1 VDVIG
6 DDVPRTPPRAEGA
19 VDSMDAGKPTEAE
32 SMPEA
37 PDGGS
42 GETGSG
48 DSTVSSKMAWTPE
61 KWDALRSPIRMEL
74 LALVEAEQ
82 PCTISDLA
90 RLTGRRTP
98 SLYRHMQILVDAQLL
113 IPAGTRP
120 SKRRPEHLYRVSRS
134 IVNFRR
140 IVSDDDEAAENFVA
154 LIEATLRAVAR
165 GFREYFER
173 RRQLPVGERPQAR
186 FMSRHEV
193 TWIDE
198 ARAKRLNEI
207 GRALSEIVDEGRRE
221 KTGELLQ
228 IDLMAW
234 QRPDRML
241 EEDEDAGGT

>member
-1 VDVIG
+1 
-6 DDVPRTPPRAEGA
+6 
-19 VDSMDAGKPTEAE
+19 MDAGKPTEAE

-42 GETGSG
+42 GEAGSA
-48 DSTVSSKMAWTPE
+48 DSTVSSEMAWTPE

-134 IVNFRR
+134 LVNFRR

-241 EEDEDAGGT
+241 EEDEGAGETDDAEGADET

>member
-1 VDVIG
+1 
-6 DDVPRTPPRAEGA
+6 
-19 VDSMDAGKPTEAE
+19 MDAGEPTDAE
-32 SMPEA
+32 SMPETSG
-37 PDGGS
+37 GGS
-42 GETGSG
+42 GEAGSG
-48 DSTVSSKMAWTPE
+48 DTTVSSEMAWTPE

-120 SKRRPEHLYRVSRS
+120 SRRRPEHLYRVSRS
-134 IVNFRR
+134 ILDFRQ
-140 IVSDDDEAAENFVA
+140 VVATDDEAAENFVA
-154 LIEATLRAVAR
+154 LTEATLRAVAR

-193 TWIDE
+193 TWIDQS
-198 ARAKRLNEI
+198 RAERLNEI
-207 GRALSEIVDEGRRE
+207 GKALSEIVDEGRRE
-221 KTGELLQ
+221 KTGDLVQ

-241 EEDEDAGGT
+241 EDDEDAGET